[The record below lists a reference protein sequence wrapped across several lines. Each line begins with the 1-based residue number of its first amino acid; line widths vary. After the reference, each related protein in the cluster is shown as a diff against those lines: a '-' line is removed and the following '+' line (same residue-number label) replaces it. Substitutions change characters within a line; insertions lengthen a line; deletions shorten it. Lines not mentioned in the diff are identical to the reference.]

1 MPNRK
6 LILMLRLINISS
18 HERTK
23 KEGRRRKK
31 EIRRMRIEKDG

>member
-1 MPNRK
+1 MPNTK

-18 HERTK
+18 HGRTK

-31 EIRRMRIEKDG
+31 EVRRMRIEKDG